1 MATFTHALRTS
12 LAAALLLTGLTTGA
26 QGFVPGGATP
36 GFGVGGR
43 GPTSIK
49 RTVLCSG
56 CTVDEV
62 RHARPDERKLYQLSH
77 QRGQIVLQIHSINGA
92 QMWDVPESSRL
103 WVRGKDSLFG
113 QLSAEETVMKE
124 VEITG
129 LLSNTRTL
137 DLFAVAIRG

>member
-1 MATFTHALRTS
+1 MTNFTHTLRTG

-26 QGFVPGGATP
+26 QGFVPGGGAP
-36 GFGVGGR
+36 GFGIGSR
-43 GPTSIK
+43 GPTTIK
-49 RTVLCSG
+49 GTVLCSG
-56 CTVDEV
+56 CNLDEV
-62 RHARPDERKLYQLSH
+62 RKARPDEHKFYQLSH
-77 QRGQIVLQIHSINGA
+77 KRGQIVLQIHSINGSE
-92 QMWDVPESSRL
+92 MWDMPESPRL

-137 DLFAVAIRG
+137 DLFAVSIHG